1 MKKRKVRCE
10 AEKKKSRKK
19 KKEKKKRR
27 KKERVSVVSLGIRRF
42 SMVLDMNLNRLGLS
56 KTSLSQV
63 RLLSHIIAVLLIL
76 IYVGLC
82 AAFKF
87 LVGQLYVIQKDIQE
101 QRWW

>member
-10 AEKKKSRKK
+10 AEKKK
-19 KKEKKKRR
+19 KR
-27 KKERVSVVSLGIRRF
+27 VPVVSLGIRRF
-42 SMVLDMNLNRLGLS
+42 SMVLDMNLSRLGLS

-87 LVGQLYVIQKDIQE
+87 LVGQL
-101 QRWW
+101 